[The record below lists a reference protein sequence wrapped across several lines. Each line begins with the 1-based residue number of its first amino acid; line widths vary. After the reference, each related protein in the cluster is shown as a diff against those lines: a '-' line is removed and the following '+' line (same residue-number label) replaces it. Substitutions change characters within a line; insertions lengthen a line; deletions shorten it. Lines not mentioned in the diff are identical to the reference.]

1 MEERNRKTMDK
12 EQEKII
18 KETTSRLLDLLGV
31 DGEVDYTINKETV
44 DIVLDTKDSGVV
56 IGYHGETLEALQL
69 IISLCISKKIDSFVR
84 VSVEVGDYK
93 KNRTSWLET
102 LAIQAKER
110 ALQEGTEV
118 PLTNLKSWERR
129 VVHLILQDDPDVSS
143 ESVGQG
149 RDRTLIIKPR

>member
-1 MEERNRKTMDK
+1 MEGKNRRDMDK
-12 EQEKII
+12 EQEKTV
-18 KETTSRLLDLLGV
+18 KEITRQLLDLLGV

-44 DIVLDTKDSGVV
+44 DMVFDTKDSGVV

-69 IISLCISKKIDSFVR
+69 ILSLCISKKIDNFVR
-84 VSVEVGDYK
+84 VSIEVGDYK
-93 KNRTSWLET
+93 KNRTGWLET

-118 PLTNLKSWERR
+118 PLANLKSWERR
-129 VVHLILQDDPDVSS
+129 IVHLLLQDDPEVSS